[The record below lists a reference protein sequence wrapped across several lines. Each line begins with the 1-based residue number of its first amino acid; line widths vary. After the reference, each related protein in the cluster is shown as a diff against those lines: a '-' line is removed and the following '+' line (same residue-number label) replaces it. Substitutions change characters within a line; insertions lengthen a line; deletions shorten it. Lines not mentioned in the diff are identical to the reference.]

1 MTNGLANLSKDLIP
15 LIEKQVRLLANSNVD
30 CVIVGGVAA
39 TLHGSEI
46 PTTDLDV
53 CYARDLMNLERLAR
67 ALQSVHAHL
76 RNAPSDIPFLLNA
89 ETLRRGLNFTFT
101 TDLGSLDLLGEV
113 RGVGYYEDVLPGSLI
128 FELFGFPFAVVDLG
142 KLVVAKRA
150 AGRPKDLLVVAE
162 LEAIQERQLQAASK
176 ADKENRDEQSS

>member
-1 MTNGLANLSKDLIP
+1 MMKGSASLNEGLIP
-15 LIEKQVRLLANSNVD
+15 LIEEQVKLLGRFNVD

-53 CYARDLMNLERLAR
+53 CYARDSPNLERLAR

-76 RNAPSDIPFLLNA
+76 RNAPPDIPFIPDA

-101 TDLGSLDLLGEV
+101 TDIGSVDLLGEV
-113 RGVGYYEDVLPGSLI
+113 RGVGHYEDVLPGSLI
-128 FELFGFPFAVVDLG
+128 FELFGFPFAVIEIG
-142 KLVVAKRA
+142 KLMIAKRT
-150 AGRPKDLLVVAE
+150 AGRPKDLLVLVE
-162 LEAIQERQLQAASK
+162 LEAIQERELLGRSEG
-176 ADKENRDEQSS
+176 DKRET